1 MRIGNYS
8 SRAIVTGIL
17 MMGTLAA
24 QAQQENMETIVDF
37 HHIMAYLVAAFLIST
52 FVMIFYNRLIYFRE
66 KDVTK
71 EAERLIAQLSLVM
84 DANKTQAWA
93 YDIEKDF
100 YTVFSGKDNKETTYM
115 PIDFS
120 QAYDR
125 EDFYSLQKAINSIKD
140 GKSSLEMLVM
150 KSVAPKDATEPQR
163 IYEVSVSILR
173 QDRRGGQQPSS
184 ERSATSPKSS

>member
-24 QAQQENMETIVDF
+24 QAQQENMETIVDL
-37 HHIMAYLVAAFLIST
+37 HHIMAYLVATFLISV

-93 YDIEKDF
+93 YDLEKDF
-100 YTVFSGKDNKETTYM
+100 YTVFSALNC
-115 PIDFS
+115 S
-120 QAYDR
+120 
-125 EDFYSLQKAINSIKD
+125 
-140 GKSSLEMLVM
+140 LVM
-150 KSVAPKDATEPQR
+150 SRCVPRRTVGFPRQSWRR
-163 IYEVSVSILR
+163 IETL
-173 QDRRGGQQPSS
+173 
-184 ERSATSPKSS
+184 TS

>member
-24 QAQQENMETIVDF
+24 QAQQENMETIVDL
-37 HHIMAYLVAAFLIST
+37 HHIMAYLVATFLISV
-52 FVMIFYNRLIYFRE
+52 FVMFFYNRLIYFRE

-100 YTVFSGKDNKETTYM
+100 YTVFSGKDKT
-115 PIDFS
+115 S
-120 QAYDR
+120 
-125 EDFYSLQKAINSIKD
+125 
-140 GKSSLEMLVM
+140 
-150 KSVAPKDATEPQR
+150 
-163 IYEVSVSILR
+163 
-173 QDRRGGQQPSS
+173 RRPMTARTSTVFRKPSTPS
-184 ERSATSPKSS
+184 RTGSHRWRCW